1 MKLQRFFPCQALG
14 FFSILLL
21 LSVSFLTGAE
31 EEPLLVRLATS
42 TERLPVYLTHVEC
55 KNAGLDKDYCTKLEK
70 VLQFDLDHNGMT
82 YSLKSS
88 SEKEKL
94 AGAAVFNQ
102 APTASDWKGIGAFYV
117 IKMRVEDQKVALR
130 LFSRN
135 ADSVKSIE
143 GISLSGDLGKDRRQ
157 IHQLADTVHKTLF
170 KTDGIANTR
179 ILYTLTNKQGTS
191 WNSEVWEADYDGFNS
206 RLVTKDSGYS
216 ITPLYV
222 PPKPDYHSGAIF
234 FVSYKTGQ
242 PKIYYQGLNDDNAP
256 RRLTYLRGNQLMP
269 AISRQRDKLAFISD
283 VTGNPDLFILPF
295 SPESG
300 ATGKPYQ
307 IFSTYQATQGSP
319 TFSPD
324 GSQIAFVSNKDGS
337 PRIYAM
343 DVPSAGTSLKDI
355 KAQLITKRNRESTA
369 PSWSPD
375 GTKIAYCSA
384 VDGVRQIWV
393 YDCATREERQVT
405 QGPGNKENP
414 SWAPNSLHV
423 VFNSGEKGFCDLYL
437 INLNQP
443 EATKITSGSG
453 EKRFPCW
460 EPLVTN

>member
-1 MKLQRFFPCQALG
+1 MICNLNLLRAVFG
-14 FFSILLL
+14 LLL
-21 LSVSFLTGAE
+21 MTTAPFLTAAE
-31 EEPLLVRLATS
+31 NDEPLLVRLATS
-42 TERLPVYLTHVEC
+42 TERLPIYLTRTEC
-55 KNAGLDKDYCTKLEK
+55 QGSGFDKDYCAKLEK

-82 YSLKSS
+82 YTLKTSND
-88 SEKEKL
+88 KEKL
-94 AGAAVFNQ
+94 AKASSFDL
-102 APTASDWKGIGAFYV
+102 APGSSDWKDIGAFYV
-117 IKMRVEDQKVALR
+117 VKMRIDDKKAAIR

-135 ADSVKSIE
+135 ADTVKSIE
-143 GISLSGDLGKDRRQ
+143 GISLTGDLAKDRRQ

-179 ILYTLTNKQGTS
+179 ILYTLTNKQGS
-191 WNSEVWEADYDGFNS
+191 AWNSEVWEADYDGYNS
-206 RLVTKDSGYS
+206 RMVTKDSGYA

-222 PPKPDYHSGAIF
+222 PPKPDYHPGAIF

-242 PKIYYQGLNDDNAP
+242 PKIYYQGLNDDKPAQ
-256 RRLTYLRGNQLMP
+256 RLTYLRGNQLMP
-269 AISRQRDKLAFISD
+269 AISKQRDKLAFISD

-295 SPESG
+295 SPEAG

-324 GSQIAFVSNKDGS
+324 GTKIAFVSNKDGS
-337 PRIYAM
+337 PRVYAM
-343 DVPSAGTSLKDI
+343 NVPSAGTSLKDI

-384 VDGVRQIWV
+384 VNGVRQIWV
-393 YDCATREERQVT
+393 YDCETREERQVT

-414 SWAPNSLHV
+414 SWAPNSLHL
-423 VFNSGEKGFCDLYL
+423 VFNSGDKGYSDLYL
-437 INLNQP
+437 INLNQTD
-443 EATKITSGSG
+443 ATKITSGPG

-460 EPLVTN
+460 EPL